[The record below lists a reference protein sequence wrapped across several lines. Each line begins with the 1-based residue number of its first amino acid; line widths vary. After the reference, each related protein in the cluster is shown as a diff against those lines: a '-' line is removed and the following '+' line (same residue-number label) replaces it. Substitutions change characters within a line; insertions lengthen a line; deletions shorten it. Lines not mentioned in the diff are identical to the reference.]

1 MASKQTIN
9 EFLIHT
15 LGLRLTNRTWAWD
28 AYGDDVVVMKLWKR
42 RYFKDPDGTER
53 IEVWAPPPWKK
64 PAKAARN
71 ERRANI
77 DWLKA
82 GGTTYAVLREG
93 EGSDDP
99 NARDYEDR
107 YLYRLVRVLT
117 DAKGFEFAVISE
129 RVSVSDFLARG
140 TAIEIDLADIATR
153 HADNPTTRE
162 ALVAARLGQGKYRA
176 ELLARWGEQCAVT
189 GCPVTEVLRAS
200 HARPWSDSD
209 DSQRLDPD
217 NGLPLV
223 ANLDALFD
231 AGLIS
236 FTSTGAM
243 LVSPCLAKEHR
254 AMLGVPANLRKRP
267 SPYQAKYLQYHAEN
281 VFNRRTSPSNPD
293 PLRRR

>member
-1 MASKQTIN
+1 MANGQTIN
-9 EFLIHT
+9 EFLLYT
-15 LGLRLTNRTWAWD
+15 LGLRVTNRTWAWD

-42 RYFKDPDGTER
+42 RYFRDPDGIER

-77 DWLKA
+77 DRLKV
-82 GGTTYAVLREG
+82 GGATYAVLREG

-107 YLYRLVRVLT
+107 HLYKLARVVT
-117 DAKGFEFAVISE
+117 DVKGFEFAMISE
-129 RVSVSDFLARG
+129 RVSVGDFLGRG
-140 TAIEIDLADIATR
+140 IAIEVDLADIATR

-162 ALVAARLGQGKYRA
+162 ALVAARLGQGKYRSG
-176 ELLARWGEQCAVT
+176 LLARWGEQCAVT

-231 AGLIS
+231 AGLIA
-236 FTSTGAM
+236 FTGTGAM
-243 LVSPCLAKEHR
+243 LVSPHLPKEHR
-254 AMLGVPANLRKRP
+254 AVLGVPTNLRKRP
-267 SPYQAKYLQYHAEN
+267 SPDQAKYLQYHAEN
-281 VFNRRTSPSNPD
+281 VFRTKV
-293 PLRRR
+293 

>member
-1 MASKQTIN
+1 MANKQTIN
-9 EFLIHT
+9 EFLLYT
-15 LGLRLTNRTWAWD
+15 LGLRVTNRTWAWD
-28 AYGDDVVVMKLWKR
+28 AYGDDVVVMKLWRR

-71 ERRANI
+71 ERHANI
-77 DWLKA
+77 DRLKS

-107 YLYRLVRVLT
+107 YLYRLVHVLT
-117 DAKGFEFAVISE
+117 DAKGFEFAVISG
-129 RVSVSDFLARG
+129 RVSVSEFLERG
-140 TAIEIDLADIATR
+140 AAIEVDLADIGKR
-153 HADNPTTRE
+153 HADNPTIRE
-162 ALVAARLGQGKYRA
+162 ALVSARLGQGKYRS
-176 ELLARWGEQCAVT
+176 ELLARWEGQCAVT
-189 GCPVTEVLRAS
+189 GCSLKEILRAS

-231 AGLIS
+231 AGLIA
-236 FTSTGAM
+236 FTATGVM
-243 LVSPCLAKEHR
+243 LVSPRLPKEYHS
-254 AMLGVPANLRKRP
+254 MLDVPANLRQRP
-267 SPYQAKYLQYHAEN
+267 NPRQAKYLQYHVEN
-281 VFNRRTSPSNPD
+281 VFRTKV
-293 PLRRR
+293 

>member
-9 EFLIHT
+9 EFLLYM
-15 LGLRLTNRTWAWD
+15 LGLRVTNRTWAWD

-77 DWLKA
+77 DRLKS

-99 NARDYEDR
+99 NARDYENR

-117 DAKGFEFAVISE
+117 DAKGFEFAVISG
-129 RVSVSDFLARG
+129 RVPVSDFLARAMP
-140 TAIEIDLADIATR
+140 TEACLADIATR

-162 ALVAARLGQGKYRA
+162 ALVAARLGQGKYRS
-176 ELLARWGEQCAVT
+176 ELLARWDGQCAVT

-200 HARPWSDSD
+200 HARPWSNSD

-236 FTSTGAM
+236 FTGTGAM
-243 LVSPCLAKEHR
+243 LVSPNLPEEHR
-254 AMLGVPANLRKRP
+254 AVLGVPTNLRKRP
-267 SPYQAKYLQYHAEN
+267 SPAQAEYLQYHTEN
-281 VFNRRTSPSNPD
+281 VFRTKV
-293 PLRRR
+293 